1 MRRIPL
7 GLVGVAIGT
16 ALMVGYKAVG
26 SPTVGTVAAAGPEDP
41 AGNAPSGAGPSRSAG
56 PSGAPGPTGPGAPA
70 GPASPGV
77 TTGPGPNPSAH
88 PITSTGTGTTPPT
101 TTTTTTTAPPQSRTI
116 TGTAVA
122 ASTAKSPTCGE
133 CSGNMQV
140 RIVVTGTHIDSIS
153 TIQQSNRPLSTATT
167 LTQQALAAQSANV
180 GNITNATYSAL
191 AWKQSLQ
198 SAINQI

>member
-1 MRRIPL
+1 MRRILL
-7 GLVGVAIGT
+7 GLMGAAVGT
-16 ALMVGYKAVG
+16 ALLVGLKAQGAGIGG
-26 SPTVGTVAAAGPEDP
+26 SVAATGPQNP
-41 AGNAPSGAGPSRSAG
+41 AGGPANGPAGGPGSTGESGTP
-56 PSGAPGPTGPGAPA
+56 GAPGAPGTTGKPGTSGSPGATTAP
-70 GPASPGV
+70 GSSPR
-77 TTGPGPNPSAH
+77 
-88 PITSTGTGTTPPT
+88 PT
-101 TTTTTTTAPPQSRTI
+101 TTTTTKPPTTTSASRTI

-122 ASTAKSPTCGE
+122 ARTAKSPYCGD

-153 TIQQSNRPLSTATT
+153 TIQQSNRPLSTAST

-180 GNITNATYSAL
+180 GNVSGATYSSL